1 MPAGRYDEG
10 EKNESDFMPV
20 SAKTRKTPTRRKT
33 GQDSL
38 PDRLGGFFASR
49 LVDGFG
55 LFLVGIA
62 LFLALSLLSHNP
74 ADPSLNTDMTD
85 RLMVSA
91 DNWMGRSGAVL
102 SDILVQA
109 IGLGGL
115 IWAVI
120 LGVWGWRVFR
130 RLPFY
135 GWPILRV
142 ICFAA
147 SAPVLALFLA
157 RIPDIFGMSGQAY
170 LGGVFGGMLF
180 NAVTQMVHGVFGGLV
195 YWAVALLALVSA
207 FFMAFIACG
216 MSSQAWERLWY
227 LTLGFFT
234 GLWDRACRF
243 VGWVKDHDRGMPR
256 LRGGKAARGPKPRKA
271 PVVEASAVASDDAPR
286 PAPAPEPEIV
296 TPKRK
301 TPTPPKQTSLS
312 LPDHGDWAF
321 PPLEMLQEDPGG
333 DMAVDERA
341 LQHNADLLAQ
351 VMADYNVEGE
361 IVKVHPGPVVTLYEF
376 EPAPGVKS
384 SRVIS
389 LSDDIARSMSAVSVR
404 VAVVPGRSVIGIEI
418 PNAKR
423 KIVYLRD
430 IVEARDYEETKA
442 KLPLVLGKDI
452 GGAPIIADLA
462 KMPHLLVAGTTGSG
476 KSVAVN
482 TMLLSLLYKMP
493 PEKCRFIMIDPKM
506 LELSVYDDIPHLL
519 SPVVTDPGKAVVSL
533 KWAVHEM
540 ETRYMAMSKLG
551 VRNIEGYNARIREA
565 QKKGENLTRKVQTG
579 YDTETG
585 KPVFEEQ
592 LMDLVELPYI
602 VIIVDEFADLMLV
615 AGKDVEASIQRLA
628 QMARAAGLHIIM
640 ATQRPSVD
648 VITGV
653 IKANFPTRIS
663 FAVTSKIDSRTILGE
678 GGAEQLLGMGDML
691 YMASGGRIKRVHGPF
706 VADEE
711 VEQVVDHLKAQAEPA
726 YLEEV
731 TEGEEGGGLFGGEG
745 DGEGSSVDELY
756 DEAVAVVARE
766 GKASTSFIQR
776 HLQIGYNRA
785 ARIIEEME
793 RQGVVSPANRVGKRE
808 VLIGDHSGS

>member
-1 MPAGRYDEG
+1 MAVTKTR
-10 EKNESDFMPV
+10 
-20 SAKTRKTPTRRKT
+20 TRKTARTAQKRQGDEGVSERMK
-33 GQDSL
+33 
-38 PDRLGGFFASR
+38 GFFASR
-49 LVDGFG
+49 MVDMVGLGLILFA
-55 LFLVGIA
+55 LFLVVA
-62 LFLALSLLSHNP
+62 LLSHHTD
-74 ADPSLNTDMTD
+74 DPSLNTQMTD
-85 RLMVSA
+85 GIAASVG
-91 DNWMGRSGAVL
+91 NWMGYRGAVI
-102 SDILVQA
+102 SDLLVQSFGLAGLVWA
-109 IGLGGL
+109 I
-115 IWAVI
+115 V

-135 GWPILRV
+135 GWTPLRLV
-142 ICFAA
+142 CFTLC
-147 SAPVLALFLA
+147 APAFSLFLA
-157 RIPDIFGMSGQAY
+157 RIPDIVGITAQAY
-170 LGGVFGGMLF
+170 LGGVFGGVLF
-180 NAVTQMVHGVFGGLV
+180 NQMTHLAHYALGGVV
-195 YWAVALLALVSA
+195 YWMVALLALLA
-207 FFMAFIACG
+207 GFFLAFIACG
-216 MSSQAWERLWY
+216 MSSQAWEKLWY
-227 LTLGFFT
+227 LAISCVT

-243 VGWVKDHDRGMPR
+243 IGWVKDHDRGMPHR
-256 LRGGKAARGPKPRKA
+256 LKPARKPSQSRKA
-271 PVVEASAVASDDAPR
+271 PVVDVAGRDETPVS
-286 PAPAPEPEIV
+286 APAPVAPVTANEPEIV
-296 TPKRK
+296 QPKRN
-301 TPTPPKQTSLS
+301 TPSVPKQTSLA
-312 LPDHGDWAF
+312 LPDHGDWVL
-321 PPLEMLQEDPGG
+321 PPIEMLQEDPGG
-333 DMAVDERA
+333 DIGVDEKA

-351 VMADYNVEGE
+351 VMADYNVEGD
-361 IVKVHPGPVVTLYEF
+361 IMKVHPGPVVTLYEF

-389 LSDDIARSMSAVSVR
+389 LADDIARSMSAVSVR

-423 KIVYLRD
+423 KIVYMRD
-430 IVEARDYEETKA
+430 IVESRDYETSKA
-442 KLPLVLGKDI
+442 KLPLILGKDI

-482 TMLLSLLYKMP
+482 TMLMSLLYRLP

-519 SPVVTDPGKAVVSL
+519 SPVVTDPGKAVVAL

-565 QKKGENLTRKVQTG
+565 LKKGENLTRKVQTG

-585 KPVFEEQ
+585 KPVYEEQ
-592 LMDLVELPYI
+592 PMDLVELPYI

-731 TEGEEGGGLFGGEG
+731 TEGDSGGGMFALDG
-745 DGEGSSVDELY
+745 DGEGGSSVDELY

-808 VLIGDHSGS
+808 VLVGDHSGS